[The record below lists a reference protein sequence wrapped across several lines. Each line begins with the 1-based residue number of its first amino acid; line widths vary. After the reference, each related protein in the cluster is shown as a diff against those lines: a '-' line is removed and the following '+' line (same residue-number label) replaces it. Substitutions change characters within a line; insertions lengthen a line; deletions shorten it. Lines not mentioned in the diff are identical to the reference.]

1 MNLRD
6 WLNSVDSNERERVA
20 DAAGT
25 SVGYLWQIAGTHR
38 KASTGLAKAIEVAT
52 DGAVT
57 RHDLRPDIW
66 EQGAAA

>member
-6 WLNSVDSNERERVA
+6 WLNSVDSTERERVA
-20 DAAGT
+20 GAAGT
-25 SVGYLWQIAGTHR
+25 SVGYLWQLAGTHR
-38 KASTGLAKAIEVAT
+38 KPSTDLAKAIEAATAGVVA
-52 DGAVT
+52 